1 MKAETLM
8 LAGGVVAFL
17 LTVYWVRSRDLREK
31 YAVLWLMVATLLL
44 LCGLFPEGIMMFAD
58 ASRLSYPSAVLFV
71 ALAAVYVF
79 SLSVSVSLTHQYRRN
94 VRLAQE
100 IALLE
105 YRVRQLEQESG
116 SGSHRHPDPP
126 PSRGREQAASRPS

>member
-8 LAGGVVAFL
+8 LAGGVTAFL

-31 YAVLWLMVATLLL
+31 YAVLWLTVATLLL
-44 LCGLFPEGIMMFAD
+44 LCGLFPEGIMLFAD

-71 ALAAVYVF
+71 ALAGVYVF
-79 SLSVSVSLTHQYRRN
+79 SLSVSVSLTHQYRRS

-105 YRVRQLEQESG
+105 HRIRQLEQGSSG
-116 SGSHRHPDPP
+116 APLSGGETGGGQP
-126 PSRGREQAASRPS
+126 G